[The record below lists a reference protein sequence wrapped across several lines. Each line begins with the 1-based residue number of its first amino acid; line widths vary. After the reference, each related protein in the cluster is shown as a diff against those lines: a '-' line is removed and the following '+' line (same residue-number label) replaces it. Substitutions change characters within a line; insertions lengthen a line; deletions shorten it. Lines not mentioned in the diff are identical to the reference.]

1 MKASRVAQY
10 GLLTALALVLSWVES
25 LLPPLGV
32 PGVKLGLPN
41 LAIVFALY
49 RLGFREACVI
59 SLARV
64 VLVTLLFGNGAALA
78 YSIAGA
84 ALSLSLMGLLKKTGK
99 FSSVGVSVAG
109 GVAHNAGQILVAM
122 ALLET
127 SRLAWYLPV
136 LWISGTVAV
145 MASTVLTARMITGQ
159 SKARLPSRTP
169 VERKSGTTVKK

>member
-1 MKASRVAQY
+1 MKPEKVAQY
-10 GLLTALALVLSWVES
+10 GLLTALALALSWVES

-32 PGVKLGLPN
+32 PGVQLGLPN

-49 RLGFREACVI
+49 RLGFKDAWAI

-78 YSIAGA
+78 YSVAGA
-84 ALSLSLMGLLKKTGK
+84 ALSLGLMGLLKKTGK

-109 GVAHNAGQILVAM
+109 GVAHNGGQILVAM

-127 SRLAWYLPV
+127 ARLAWYLPV
-136 LWISGTVAV
+136 LWVSGTVAG
-145 MASTVLTARMITGQ
+145 VLIGI
-159 SKARLPSRTP
+159 
-169 VERKSGTTVKK
+169 VSGVLVKRVPNQK

>member
-1 MKASRVAQY
+1 MKASKVAQY
-10 GLLTALALVLSWVES
+10 GLLIALALVLSYVES
-25 LLPPLGV
+25 LLPPIGV

-49 RLGFREACVI
+49 RLGWKDACVI

-64 VLVTLLFGNGAALA
+64 VLVTLLFGNGAGLA

-84 ALSLSLMGLLKKTGK
+84 VLSLSLMGLLWKTGK
-99 FSSVGVSVAG
+99 FSAVGVSVAG

-136 LWISGTVAV
+136 LGLSGTVAG
-145 MASTVLTARMITGQ
+145 VLVGVVAGV
-159 SKARLPSRTP
+159 L
-169 VERKSGTTVKK
+169 VKRVPTQK

>member
-1 MKASRVAQY
+1 MRASKVAQY
-10 GLLTALALVLSWVES
+10 GLITALALVLSYLES

-49 RLGFREACVI
+49 RL
-59 SLARV
+59 S
-64 VLVTLLFGNGAALA
+64 NGAALA
-78 YSIAGA
+78 YSVAGA
-84 ALSLSLMGLLKKTGK
+84 ALSLTVMGLLKKTGK

-136 LWISGTVAV
+136 LWVSGTVAG
-145 MASTVLTARMITGQ
+145 VLIGI
-159 SKARLPSRTP
+159 
-169 VERKSGTTVKK
+169 VSGVLVKRVPNQK

>member
-1 MKASRVAQY
+1 MKASKVAQY
-10 GLLTALALVLSWVES
+10 GLLTALALVLSWLES
-25 LLPPLGV
+25 LLPPLGA

-49 RLGFREACVI
+49 RLGLKDACVI
-59 SLARV
+59 SLVRV

-109 GVAHNAGQILVAM
+109 GVAHNGGQILVAM

-136 LWISGTVAV
+136 LWVSGTIAG
-145 MASTVLTARMITGQ
+145 VLVG
-159 SKARLPSRTP
+159 L
-169 VERKSGTTVKK
+169 VSGELVRRVPEQKCGP

>member
-1 MKASRVAQY
+1 MKPEKVAQY
-10 GLLTALALVLSWVES
+10 GLLTALALALSWVES

-49 RLGFREACVI
+49 RLGFKDAWAI

-78 YSIAGA
+78 YSVAGA
-84 ALSLSLMGLLKKTGK
+84 AMSLALMGLLKRTGK

-136 LWISGTVAV
+136 LWVSGTVAG
-145 MASTVLTARMITGQ
+145 VLIGIVAGV
-159 SKARLPSRTP
+159 L
-169 VERKSGTTVKK
+169 VKRVPEIK

>member
-1 MKASRVAQY
+1 MKASKVAQY
-10 GLLTALALVLSWVES
+10 GLITALALVLSYLES
-25 LLPPLGV
+25 LVPPLWV

-49 RLGFREACVI
+49 RLGWKDACVI
-59 SLARV
+59 SLVRV

-84 ALSLSLMGLLKKTGK
+84 ALSLALMGLLKRAEK

-136 LWISGTVAV
+136 LWISGTIAG
-145 MASTVLTARMITGQ
+145 VLIGI
-159 SKARLPSRTP
+159 
-169 VERKSGTTVKK
+169 VSGVLVKRVPDNK

>member
-1 MKASRVAQY
+1 MKAKKIAQY
-10 GLLTALALVLSWVES
+10 GLLTALALALSWLES
-25 LLPPLGV
+25 LLPPLGT

-78 YSIAGA
+78 YSVAGA
-84 ALSLSLMGLLKKTGK
+84 ALSLGLMGLLKKTGK

-127 SRLAWYLPV
+127 SRLAWYLPA
-136 LWISGTVAV
+136 LWISGTVAG
-145 MASTVLTARMITGQ
+145 VLIGIVAGV
-159 SKARLPSRTP
+159 L
-169 VERKSGTTVKK
+169 VKRVPEIK

>member
-1 MKASRVAQY
+1 MKASKVAQY
-10 GLLTALALVLSWVES
+10 GLIVALALVLSYVES

-49 RLGFREACVI
+49 RLSWRDACVI
-59 SLARV
+59 SLVRV

-78 YSIAGA
+78 Y
-84 ALSLSLMGLLKKTGK
+84 
-99 FSSVGVSVAG
+99 SVAG

-127 SRLAWYLPV
+127 ARLAWYLPV
-136 LWISGTVAV
+136 LWISGTVAG
-145 MASTVLTARMITGQ
+145 VLIG
-159 SKARLPSRTP
+159 
-169 VERKSGTTVKK
+169 VVSGVLVKRVPEQK

>member
-1 MKASRVAQY
+1 MKASKVAQY
-10 GLLTALALVLSWVES
+10 GLLTALALVLSWLES

-49 RLGFREACVI
+49 RLGLGDACVI
-59 SLARV
+59 SLVRI

-78 YSIAGA
+78 YSVAGA
-84 ALSLSLMGLLKKTGK
+84 ALSLALMGLLKRTGR

-136 LWISGTVAV
+136 LWVSGTVAG
-145 MASTVLTARMITGQ
+145 VLIGVVSGVLVKRV
-159 SKARLPSRTP
+159 PP
-169 VERKSGTTVKK
+169 VKGG

>member
-1 MKASRVAQY
+1 MKAEKVAQY
-10 GLLTALALVLSWVES
+10 GLLTALALVLSWLES

-49 RLGFREACVI
+49 RLGFRDACVI
-59 SLARV
+59 SLVRV

-84 ALSLSLMGLLKKTGK
+84 ALSLSLMGLLKKAGK

-136 LWISGTVAV
+136 LWVSGTIAG
-145 MASTVLTARMITGQ
+145 VLVG
-159 SKARLPSRTP
+159 L
-169 VERKSGTTVKK
+169 VSGELVRRVPEQK

>member
-1 MKASRVAQY
+1 MKPEKVAQY
-10 GLLTALALVLSWVES
+10 GLLTALALALSWVES

-49 RLGFREACVI
+49 RLGFKDAWAI

-78 YSIAGA
+78 YSVAGA
-84 ALSLSLMGLLKKTGK
+84 ALSLGLMGLLKKTGK

-127 SRLAWYLPV
+127 ARLAWYLPV
-136 LWISGTVAV
+136 LWVSGTVAG
-145 MASTVLTARMITGQ
+145 VLIGIVAGV
-159 SKARLPSRTP
+159 L
-169 VERKSGTTVKK
+169 VKRVPEIK

>member
-1 MKASRVAQY
+1 MKASKVARY
-10 GLLTALALVLSWVES
+10 GLITALALVLSYVES

-32 PGVKLGLPN
+32 LGVKLGLPN
-41 LAIVFALY
+41 LAVVFALY
-49 RLGFREACVI
+49 RLSWKDACVI
-59 SLARV
+59 SLVRV

-78 YSIAGA
+78 YSAAGA
-84 ALSLSLMGLLKKTGK
+84 ALSLAAMGLLWKAGK

-136 LWISGTVAV
+136 LWISGTVAG
-145 MASTVLTARMITGQ
+145 VLVGIVAGV
-159 SKARLPSRTP
+159 L
-169 VERKSGTTVKK
+169 VKRVPDKK

>member
-1 MKASRVAQY
+1 MKASKVAQY
-10 GLLTALALVLSWVES
+10 GLLTALALVLSWLES
-25 LLPPLGV
+25 LLPPLGA

-49 RLGFREACVI
+49 RLGLKDACVI
-59 SLARV
+59 SLVRV

-109 GVAHNAGQILVAM
+109 GVAHNGGQILVAM
-122 ALLET
+122 VLLET
-127 SRLAWYLPV
+127 ARLAWYLPV
-136 LWISGTVAV
+136 LWVSGTVAG
-145 MASTVLTARMITGQ
+145 VLVG
-159 SKARLPSRTP
+159 L
-169 VERKSGTTVKK
+169 VSGELVRRVPEQKCGP

>member
-1 MKASRVAQY
+1 MKASKAAQY
-10 GLLTALALVLSWVES
+10 GLLTALALVLSWLES

-41 LAIVFALY
+41 LAVVFALY
-49 RLGFREACVI
+49 RLGWKDACVI
-59 SLARV
+59 SLVRV

-78 YSIAGA
+78 YSVAGA
-84 ALSLSLMGLLKKTGK
+84 ALSLALMGLLKRTGK

-127 SRLAWYLPV
+127 ARLAWYLPV
-136 LWISGTVAV
+136 LWISGTA
-145 MASTVLTARMITGQ
+145 AGVLIGI
-159 SKARLPSRTP
+159 
-169 VERKSGTTVKK
+169 VSGVLVKRVPEIK